1 MSIETAATFE
11 MTSQVSGMGLSIG
24 SGARMS
30 DFPHALKRCGV
41 ALRAAIVAGAHMLL
55 IFWILTQAQGP
66 EPSPPPIARM
76 EVRTIVEVSASGRDA
91 PSPAPAKSE
100 PVAQEPEPAQQVL
113 TSEVPASP
121 EISTPTQPVAPPPR
135 KNPPPV
141 KPRPLPSKAPP
152 PTVAP
157 TQSEPANGVTTGA
170 SNTHGAEDVPA
181 SAARFD
187 ADYLNNPAPV
197 YPTLSRR
204 LREEGTVH
212 LLVLVS
218 ETGDPKSVQIRKSS
232 GFDRLD
238 EAALNAVRRWRFVP
252 ARRGI
257 VAIAAQVI
265 VPINFRQR

>member
-1 MSIETAATFE
+1 

-170 SNTHGAEDVPA
+170 SNTHGAE
-181 SAARFD
+181 
-187 ADYLNNPAPV
+187 
-197 YPTLSRR
+197 
-204 LREEGTVH
+204 
-212 LLVLVS
+212 
-218 ETGDPKSVQIRKSS
+218 GDPKSVQIRKSS

-252 ARRGI
+252 ARRGN